1 MKKTSLFLSITSA
14 VLALGIVLIIIGVV
28 AGGSIRS
35 LSIEPVKETHEFKNV
50 SHELTDEDT
59 IENLDFS
66 LGANNITFQTGD
78 QFRITG
84 GHLSKNEVE
93 NGTWTVR
100 STFFDHFTKISVFG
114 FKIPVPKAF
123 YKNNQKEENITIE
136 LPRDMDLN
144 KITLDLSA
152 ADVVIDSIHCQ
163 NFKLELSAGDV
174 HIRNLETST
183 AAFDASAGSTDI
195 DSYQISKSATLDCSA
210 GDITLGTKSSL
221 SSNLCN
227 NLKAGCSMGDIDVYG
242 KLSGTTDLDCSMG
255 DIDLNLYGGK
265 DNYAIAHTSQSMG
278 DINYTSKGSSS
289 DTTQFG
295 TLKLD
300 CSMGDIDVVYCGE

>member
-1 MKKTSLFLSITSA
+1 
-14 VLALGIVLIIIGVV
+14 
-28 AGGSIRS
+28 
-35 LSIEPVKETHEFKNV
+35 
-50 SHELTDEDT
+50 
-59 IENLDFS
+59 
-66 LGANNITFQTGD
+66 
-78 QFRITG
+78 
-84 GHLSKNEVE
+84 
-93 NGTWTVR
+93 
-100 STFFDHFTKISVFG
+100 
-114 FKIPVPKAF
+114 
-123 YKNNQKEENITIE
+123 
-136 LPRDMDLN
+136 MDLN

-174 HIRNLETST
+174 HIRNLT
-183 AAFDASAGSTDI
+183 AATAAIDTSAGNTDI
-195 DSYQISKSATLDCSA
+195 DCYQISKSGKLDCSA
-210 GDITLGTKSSL
+210 GDITLGNKKNL
-221 SSNLCN
+221 SSNFCN
-227 NLKAGCSMGDIDVYG
+227 NLTADCSMGDIDVYG
-242 KLSGTTDLDCSMG
+242 KLTGTADLDCSMG